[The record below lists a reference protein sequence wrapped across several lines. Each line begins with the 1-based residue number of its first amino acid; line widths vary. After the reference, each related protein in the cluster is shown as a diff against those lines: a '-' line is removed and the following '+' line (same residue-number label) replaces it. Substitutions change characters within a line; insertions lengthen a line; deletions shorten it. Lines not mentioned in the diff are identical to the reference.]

1 MDVRR
6 SIVAAIIVAALSPS
20 GRGQTRSGD
29 RPNASGDKPNFSGDW
44 RLNHDLSDEPQT
56 GGDDRAAADDRPTSG
71 RRGGFGGYDG
81 RGGHRGRGGFGGRYG
96 SPRGANEEP
105 ADERA
110 KIQETIRDARSP
122 SPTLAISHAAA
133 NIAITDSR
141 GRTRFFQTSGAKD
154 KHQLDA
160 GTIDSTTM
168 WSGDQL
174 VTQYNFGSGRRVT
187 YTYSLAAGTKQLVV
201 RVRVDGGGWNGG
213 RGATTIKYVYDAAR
227 PK

>member
-81 RGGHRGRGGFGGRYG
+81 RGGHRGRGGYGGRYG
-96 SPRGANEEP
+96 SARGANQEQ

-122 SPTLAISHAAA
+122 SPTLKISPTAA
-133 NIAITDSR
+133 NIAIPDP
-141 GRTRFFQTSGAKD
+141 Q
-154 KHQLDA
+154 
-160 GTIDSTTM
+160 
-168 WSGDQL
+168 
-174 VTQYNFGSGRRVT
+174 
-187 YTYSLAAGTKQLVV
+187 V
-201 RVRVDGGGWNGG
+201 RDR
-213 RGATTIKYVYDAAR
+213 IF
-227 PK
+227 